1 MKKIEVVFPNIDRK
15 SNPEL
20 DQKLQE
26 LEKEMQKDFERYLK
40 EEDEELKNDNI

>member
-1 MKKIEVVFPNIDRK
+1 MKKIEVVFPGVDRK

-26 LEKEMQKDFERYLK
+26 LEKEMQEDFERYLK